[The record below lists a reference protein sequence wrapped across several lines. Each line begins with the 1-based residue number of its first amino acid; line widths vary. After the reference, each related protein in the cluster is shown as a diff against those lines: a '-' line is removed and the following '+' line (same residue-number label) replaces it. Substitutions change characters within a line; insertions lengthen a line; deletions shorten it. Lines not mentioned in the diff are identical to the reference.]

1 MVAGKQ
7 AQRPDEVS
15 VAEAKAELERLLSDA
30 RFHGTERTRSLLSYL
45 AERRFDGDG
54 DSVKAYTLALDIL
67 GRASDFDSTL
77 DPIVRIEMSRLRAS
91 LAQYYEAFGSDCNVS
106 ISIPKGRYVAVFDR
120 MDGAGPAIEDT
131 APRLASVP
139 EKIPLLHRDEK
150 SRHKPAW
157 LLATFAMLAGVA
169 LVGGV
174 SWYAARPDFTDK
186 PVVAITMSAAD
197 DRLAG
202 EASLTRDHLL
212 TALTQFQTLTVTGQ
226 PLQGPSLARSLRPPS
241 TNAYQ
246 IDLKYYGDGG
256 ERSVWWQIVDTK
268 SGDLVRSGLER
279 VVTEGKTAVS
289 VREELV
295 SEMSRRFAATRALIN
310 NIETRSSANGAFGN
324 ACVLRAEYELD
335 DGGEDDLAAVAACL
349 EKTIAIQPS
358 NPDANATLARVIA
371 ATTEGRTNPE
381 AMARSLTL
389 ANRAVSLAPMSDR
402 AHIALMTA
410 QFYTGRTEAAIRSGN
425 RALALNANNP
435 DVAAEAAMV
444 LFSSGYWDA
453 GVSLAQE
460 AGRSVDAVPRDATLV
475 LALDAYRRSE
485 WSEASLLAE
494 QINCSDFVVRA
505 LRAASLAQL
514 GSGQTERRLSEVRK
528 QNPDFET
535 TFANDMALRRFPP
548 ILTGAIAKGLNKAGA
563 RIEAS
568 NSVAGF

>member
-1 MVAGKQ
+1 MIAGKQ

-120 MDGAGPAIEDT
+120 MDGAGPAFEDET
-131 APRLASVP
+131 PQLASIP
-139 EKIPLLHRDEK
+139 ELIPLLHNEK
-150 SRHKPAW
+150 GGYKPAW
-157 LLATFAMLAGVA
+157 LPATFAILAGVA
-169 LVGGV
+169 LVGAV
-174 SWYAARPDFTDK
+174 SWYVTRPDFTDK

-197 DRLAG
+197 NRLAG
-202 EASLTRDHLL
+202 EASLTRDLLL
-212 TALTQFQTLTVTGQ
+212 TALTQFQTLTIAGQ
-226 PLQGPSLARSLRPPS
+226 PLQGPSLVRSLRPPS

-268 SGDLVRSGLER
+268 SGDLARSGLER
-279 VVTEGKTAVS
+279 VMTEGKTAVS

-295 SEMSRRFAATRALIN
+295 SDMSRRFAATRALIN
-310 NIETRSSANGAFGN
+310 NIETRSSADGALGN

-358 NPDANATLARVIA
+358 NPDANATLSRVIA

-381 AMARSLTL
+381 AMARSLAL

-410 QFYTGRTEAAIRSGN
+410 QFNSGRIEAAIRSGN

-435 DVAAEAAMV
+435 DVAAKAAMV
-444 LFSSGYWDA
+444 LFSSGFWDA

-535 TFANDMALRRFPP
+535 TFSNDMALRRLPP
-548 ILTGAIAKGLNKAGA
+548 ILTGSIAEGLNKAGA
-563 RIEAS
+563 HIEAS